1 MLSEEARQI
10 IERMKANWVNK
21 PTADPEKTPNLVAI
35 EEIYAERA
43 RVDDPKR
50 IVKVPDRI
58 SVIPEMADGVY
69 GEWLH
74 YLEEDSEKQKNK
86 VILFLHGGG
95 FQTGSCLSRREMASK
110 ISVCGK
116 LDTFIIN
123 YRLAPEYKFPAG
135 LDDCVTAFLWLLK
148 KGYHPGNITVV
159 GESAGA
165 NLCLCMSHYLRDHYF
180 PMPGK
185 IVAFSPVVE
194 LADMYESHITKLPT
208 DAMMGRNVTREE
220 LLEMLDMLHNG
231 KWPAEHSMYVTEEE
245 RKSPYASPIRGNFY
259 MFPKM
264 LIEVGGDEVLYDDA
278 CELYDKAKS
287 QGTDVRIHVWE
298 GLFHVFALFDMP
310 ETEAVLKEIADFAKE
325 DNC

>member
-1 MLSEEARQI
+1 MLSEEARRV
-10 IERMKANWVNK
+10 IERMKANWADK
-21 PTADPEKTPNLVAI
+21 PAMDTDKRPQLAVI

-43 RVDDPKR
+43 RVDNPKR
-50 IVKVPDRI
+50 IVKVPDKI

-69 GEWLH
+69 GEWLR
-74 YLEEDSEKQKNK
+74 YLDKDPEKRRDK

-110 ISVCGK
+110 ISVYGK

-148 KGYHPGNITVV
+148 KGYNPENITVA

-185 IVAFSPVVE
+185 IVSFSPVVE
-194 LADMYESHITKLPT
+194 LADMYESRITKLPK
-208 DAMMGRNVTREE
+208 DALMGRNVSKEE
-220 LLEMLDMLHNG
+220 IEEMLRVLHSG
-231 KWPAEHSMYVTEEE
+231 KWPAAHALYVTEEE
-245 RKSPYASPIRGNFY
+245 GKSPYASPIRGDFY
-259 MFPKM
+259 VFPKM
-264 LIEVGGDEVLYDDA
+264 LIEVGGDEILYDDA
-278 CELYDKAKS
+278 CTLYEKAKS
-287 QGTDVRIHVWE
+287 QGADVRIHVWE
-298 GLFHVFALFDMP
+298 ELFHVFALFDMP
-310 ETEAVLKEIADFAKE
+310 ETEAVLQEIADFAKE
-325 DNC
+325 K